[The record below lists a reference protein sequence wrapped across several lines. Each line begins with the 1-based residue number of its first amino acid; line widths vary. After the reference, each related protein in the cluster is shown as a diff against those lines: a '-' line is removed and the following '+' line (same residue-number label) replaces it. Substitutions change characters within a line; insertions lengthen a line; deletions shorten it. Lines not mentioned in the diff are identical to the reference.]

1 MKFWVILLFLGFGFC
16 ANAQEIK
23 VNGTTYEV
31 KGKIILKD
39 GVDVTN
45 TLTIEQQNEIR
56 SSLEKKLKVEKEA
69 KKAEKAQNKAEKAQ
83 KKAEKEQKRAE
94 KALKKKEKAQD
105 RYERAGEKY
114 KDAQKKYERLKSK
127 GKLSPQDEAKW
138 LEKLEDLKE
147 DIEKAK
153 KKM

>member
-69 KKAEKAQNKAEKAQ
+69 KNNDDKKLVTSVILNRLNVGMKLQIDASTIFAITGGNFKLNRKLTNKA
-83 KKAEKEQKRAE
+83 
-94 KALKKKEKAQD
+94 L
-105 RYERAGEKY
+105 
-114 KDAQKKYERLKSK
+114 
-127 GKLSPQDEAKW
+127 
-138 LEKLEDLKE
+138 
-147 DIEKAK
+147 
-153 KKM
+153 